1 MERFRFSQLNQPSQ
15 SELFQEEELSQI
27 TRDRQFNVQL
37 DLNKEYQRHKRALCL
52 LSILKDVGFECDL
65 AFCKIFLSL
74 TLKIAL
80 SRTKNRDNRSSNKF
94 QITRYQ
100 S

>member
-1 MERFRFSQLNQPSQ
+1 MERLRFSQLNQPSQ

>member
-37 DLNKEYQRHKRALCL
+37 DLKKEYQRHKRALCL

-74 TLKIAL
+74 TF
-80 SRTKNRDNRSSNKF
+80 RSHFHEQRPDIIGAAISFK
-94 QITRYQ
+94 
-100 S
+100 